1 MAGMTEARGNATCAR
16 SDRVF
21 EYNSYDQMS
30 ELVLVTKY
38 EVELVLVTKY
48 VVELVLNSWIDSIPQ
63 VPFQQRATLEAHR
76 RRCSAKPTTTTT
88 NPKTATPVSASA
100 SVSASVSAIASAA
113 NSASSPTLAP
123 PAELPA
129 LPLQSLLGS
138 NSSEPETPPTLVKK
152 TNLVPRKLNLHPNAP
167 NALPSEPTLGEEI
180 VRQHVQTGN
189 SALTRNPMHFL
200 GNFKYLASKNVFSS
214 SHSIDPNKL
223 SLPKTELC

>member
-1 MAGMTEARGNATCAR
+1 M
-16 SDRVF
+16 
-21 EYNSYDQMS
+21 
-30 ELVLVTKY
+30 
-38 EVELVLVTKY
+38 TKY

-88 NPKTATPVSASA
+88 KPTTATPVSASA
-100 SVSASVSAIASAA
+100 SVTASTTASAA
-113 NSASSPTLAP
+113 YSASSPTLAP
-123 PAELPA
+123 SAELPA

-138 NSSEPETPPTLVKK
+138 NSPEPVTPPTLVKK

-167 NALPSEPTLGEEI
+167 NALSSEPTLGEESEG
-180 VRQHVQTGN
+180 QNFQTSN

-214 SHSIDPNKL
+214 SHAIDPNKL
-223 SLPKTELC
+223 SIPKTELF